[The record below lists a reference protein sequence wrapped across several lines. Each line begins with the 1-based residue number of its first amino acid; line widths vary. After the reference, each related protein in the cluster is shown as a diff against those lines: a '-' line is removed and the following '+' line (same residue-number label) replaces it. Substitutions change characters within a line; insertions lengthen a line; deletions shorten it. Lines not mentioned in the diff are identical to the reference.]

1 MASVGRPVSEIGS
14 QMTRKLLF
22 DPESGKVRGAQGVS
36 GAGVDTWLDDARN
49 IYQYQSGQNQRVP
62 VHRNLLQLE
71 ANSADIRL
79 QTA

>member
-1 MASVGRPVSEIGS
+1 MAL
-14 QMTRKLLF
+14 KLLF
-22 DPESGKVRGAQGVS
+22 DPESGKGPGAQGVG
-36 GAGVDTWLDDARN
+36 GADVDTWLDDARN